1 MLLESFLDI
10 DIRDHNGRVLLECT
24 CPTCAFFFL
33 FFFFCNAV
41 VLSIFCVLD
50 FSTLKSS
57 SHQPHY

>member
-10 DIRDHNGRVLLECT
+10 DIKDHNGRVLLECT
-24 CPTCAFFFL
+24 CPTCAFFFFV

-50 FSTLKSS
+50 F
-57 SHQPHY
+57 

>member
-24 CPTCAFFFL
+24 CPTCE
-33 FFFFCNAV
+33 FFFFFNAV

>member
-10 DIRDHNGRVLLECT
+10 DIKDHNGRVLLECT
-24 CPTCAFFFL
+24 CPTCACFLLL

-50 FSTLKSS
+50 F
-57 SHQPHY
+57 

>member
-24 CPTCAFFFL
+24 CPTCAFV

-41 VLSIFCVLD
+41 VLSIFCVLG
-50 FSTLKSS
+50 F
-57 SHQPHY
+57 